1 MRQRINSF
9 GYIKYKDLNNYLTD
23 NKVFGLIAKYDGD
36 FIIYTYVIMFR
47 ENKKDPEELYIKV
60 SRNSK
65 LVVGANTNRGKI
77 FNNVDELKQYTKR

>member
-23 NKVFGLIAKYDGD
+23 NKVFGLTGKYDGD

>member
-23 NKVFGLIAKYDGD
+23 NKVFGLTGKYDGD

-60 SRNSK
+60 SQTSK
-65 LVVGANTNRGKI
+65 LVIDAWTNWGKK
-77 FNNVDELKQYTKR
+77 FNNVEELKTYTKR